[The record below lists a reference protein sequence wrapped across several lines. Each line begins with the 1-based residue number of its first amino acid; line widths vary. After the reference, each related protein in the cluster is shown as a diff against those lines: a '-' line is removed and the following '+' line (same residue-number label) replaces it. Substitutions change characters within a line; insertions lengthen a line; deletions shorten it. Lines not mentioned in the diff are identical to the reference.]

1 MRTVIY
7 VPCTQLITARNMSD
21 DTGDEKPDSSWG
33 FGDSKTTKF
42 SWDFP
47 RRYLFGGVQALQ
59 LIALLI
65 LIIVHADNRLVMYE
79 EETTITVKAI
89 TFRANDDFGG
99 GKDCALRCDKEHSG
113 YCPDSGFIGGS
124 SRCSS
129 ESDPGIEIMPEVV
142 YRYTQG
148 IKAGGDL
155 VTNTEI
161 EITHASNPTTEA
173 DVLAIAA
180 SLDSP
185 FALESTMS
193 ADYHSL
199 CLPEPGDVST
209 YNNMAMVLPLGSPG
223 LIGDDVQASDV
234 NTTLFE
240 AGCLR
245 VGVIATTESG
255 KSKYAV
261 CVFADD
267 RTGDTSYQKVDRT
280 HIHKSLEDLV
290 GLNST
295 ESNTLAS
302 KLGLAMGGKIDDK
315 AFDPLQSRNEL
326 WGKHQLLGKVCQWSR
341 GTVNQ
346 PVDALPPYDAQ
357 VFDDDAAL
365 VRFAYLGA
373 SDHYYEHIHRALGG
387 AYESATISVDGAP
400 VPCRWSLLP
409 VTLPLVSSRFASR
422 MVASPRPAHGLY
434 ETPYGGVVSPSAG
447 GCGALRPPIAW
458 GVRFNESTAAEK
470 HDCAHECGA
479 RGGQI
484 SADFW
489 YTIVGGVI
497 LFAISTFML
506 ILLYLQVDAGSTKMR
521 STLKVLLFFVCVAG
535 SVYIAYLCIEELVG
549 SYEKHALCAFENVN
563 EYIEE
568 NPLQYEKSQDVTEP
582 KAGPRMMGAAFGM
595 YVAVATFYVAL
606 AGISI
611 TRSCMPGQDR
621 YFLVQSNLF

>member
-7 VPCTQLITARNMSD
+7 VPCIQLISASNMSD
-21 DTGDEKPDSSWG
+21 DTGDEKTDSSWG
-33 FGDSKTTKF
+33 FGDSKTT
-42 SWDFP
+42 DFP

-99 GKDCALRCDKEHSG
+99 GKHCALRCDTEHSG

-124 SRCSS
+124 TMCSS

-155 VTNTEI
+155 VTNTDI
-161 EITHASNPTTEA
+161 KITHAPNPPTEA
-173 DVLAIAA
+173 DVLEIAA
-180 SLDSP
+180 SLGFP
-185 FALESTMS
+185 FARESTMS
-193 ADYHSL
+193 DDYHSL

-223 LIGDDVQASDV
+223 LIRDNVRDSDV
-234 NTTLFE
+234 NTTLFK

-245 VGVIATTESG
+245 VGVIATESG
-255 KSKYAV
+255 KSRYAV

-267 RTGDTSYQKVDRT
+267 RTGDTSYQNVNRT
-280 HIHKSLEDLV
+280 YIHESLEDLV

-295 ESNTLAS
+295 DSNTLAS
-302 KLGLAMGGKIDDK
+302 KLGLAMGGK

-341 GTVNQ
+341 GTVKQ
-346 PVDALPPYDAQ
+346 PVDDLLHYDTH
-357 VFDDDAAL
+357 VSDDDAAL

-458 GVRFNESTAAEK
+458 GVTFNESTAAEK

-506 ILLYLQVDAGSTKMR
+506 ILMYLQVDADSTKVR
-521 STLKVLLFFVCVAG
+521 SMLKVLLFFVCVAG

-549 SYEKHALCAFENVN
+549 SYEKHALCAFEKVN

-568 NPLQYEKSQDVTEP
+568 NPLRYEKSQSITEP

-611 TRSCMPGQDR
+611 TRSCMPGQER
-621 YFLVQSNLF
+621 YFLVESNLF